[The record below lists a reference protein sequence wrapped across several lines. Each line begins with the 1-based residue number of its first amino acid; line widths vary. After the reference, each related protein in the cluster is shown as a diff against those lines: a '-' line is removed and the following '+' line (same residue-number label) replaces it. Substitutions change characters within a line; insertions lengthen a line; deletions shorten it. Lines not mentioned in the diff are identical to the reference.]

1 MASGQIKY
9 ELCGAPWSLEADD
22 FASGKVDPTC
32 TAMDSKERGNMYYLD
47 STSKCQY
54 SFENADFNVVDDD
67 NFSLTYKSKQ
77 VCGLDARKKFVF
89 TLSGQC
95 S

>member
-1 MASGQIKY
+1 
-9 ELCGAPWSLEADD
+9 
-22 FASGKVDPTC
+22 
-32 TAMDSKERGNMYYLD
+32 MYYLD
-47 STSKCQY
+47 SASKCQY

-77 VCGLDARKKFVF
+77 VCALDARKKYIF

-95 S
+95 SQDAATTQITSEGDCAANVLISGPEACKLFTLPGK

>member
-1 MASGQIKY
+1 
-9 ELCGAPWSLEADD
+9 
-22 FASGKVDPTC
+22 
-32 TAMDSKERGNMYYLD
+32 MDSKERGNMYYLD

-77 VCGLDARKKFVF
+77 VCGLDARNKFVF

>member
-1 MASGQIKY
+1 
-9 ELCGAPWSLEADD
+9 
-22 FASGKVDPTC
+22 
-32 TAMDSKERGNMYYLD
+32 MYYLD
-47 STSKCQY
+47 SASKCQY

-77 VCGLDARKKFVF
+77 VCGLDARNKFVF